1 MAKNLTPSIFWF
13 VLMFQIAYENL
24 RALCGQISIKMVLQ
38 FLIYNI
44 RKQDFRL
51 YLRVVVCVC
60 LGKRLNS
67 VFTLP
72 ISFYY
77 DPP

>member
-38 FLIYNI
+38 FLIYNT

-51 YLRVVVCVC
+51 YLRA
-60 LGKRLNS
+60 
-67 VFTLP
+67 
-72 ISFYY
+72 
-77 DPP
+77 